1 MIDIPPSVRD
11 ELEDTSEDELEFIER
26 EIFLAY
32 DEAYQDYKKNDM
44 RINGDIAMYER
55 ALDTI
60 RAIRNMKNTMT
71 DKQIEQAKEIHGSIN
86 DT

>member
-1 MIDIPPSVRD
+1 
-11 ELEDTSEDELEFIER
+11 
-26 EIFLAY
+26 
-32 DEAYQDYKKNDM
+32 M

-60 RAIRNMKNTMT
+60 RAIRNIKNTMT
-71 DKQIEQAKEIHGSIN
+71 DKQIKQAKEIHGSIN

>member
-1 MIDIPPSVRD
+1 MKDIPPSVRD

-44 RINGDIAMYER
+44 PMNGDIAMYER

-60 RAIRNMKNTMT
+60 RAIKNMKDTMT
-71 DKQIEQAKEIHGSIN
+71 EKQIEQAKEIHGSIN
-86 DT
+86 DM